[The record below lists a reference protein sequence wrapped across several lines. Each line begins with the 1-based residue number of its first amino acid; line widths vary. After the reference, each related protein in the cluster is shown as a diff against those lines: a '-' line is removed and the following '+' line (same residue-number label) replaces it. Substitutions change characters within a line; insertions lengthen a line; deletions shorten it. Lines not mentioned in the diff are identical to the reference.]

1 MAGAMRIHHVEVR
14 DRRADCDDLD
24 LVQGSVGCDA
34 VALELDAEWDGLAV
48 TVAFEGSGVMRAASK
63 GPDGYVVPWEC
74 LAEPGAVRV
83 GIEGRADGVLLKHA
97 NMARP
102 FRCLRSM
109 DAGEAT
115 APGDPTESEW
125 RRLAEECREAA
136 AHATKISA
144 GEGRPA
150 IGGRTGDLYVDGET
164 GELWEFAE
172 R

>member
-1 MAGAMRIHHVEVR
+1 MRVHLVKVR

-24 LVQGSVGCDA
+24 MVQGSVGCDA
-34 VALELDAEWDGLAV
+34 VALDLDAEWDGLAV
-48 TVAFEGSGVMRAASK
+48 TVAFDGSGVMRTASK
-63 GPDGYVVPWEC
+63 GPDGYVVPREC

-83 GIEGRADGVLLKHA
+83 GIEGRAQGVLLKHT

-109 DAGEAT
+109 DAGGAT

-136 AHATKISA
+136 GHATRISA
-144 GEGRPA
+144 GDGRPS
-150 IGGRTGDLYVDGET
+150 IGGRAGDLYVDGET

>member
-1 MAGAMRIHHVEVR
+1 MRVHLVKVR

-24 LVQGSVGCDA
+24 MVQGSVGCDA
-34 VALELDAEWDGLAV
+34 VALDLDAEWDGLAV
-48 TVAFEGSGVMRAASK
+48 TVAFEGSGAMRTASK

-83 GIEGRADGVLLKHA
+83 GIEGRAHGVLPKHA

-136 AHATKISA
+136 GHATRISA
-144 GEGRPA
+144 GDGRPS

>member
-1 MAGAMRIHHVEVR
+1 MRTHVLTVR
-14 DRRADCDDLD
+14 GRRAECSDLD

-34 VALELDAEWDGLAV
+34 VALDLDSEWDGLTV
-48 TVAFEGSGVMRAASK
+48 TVAFEGSGVVRTASK
-63 GPDGYVVPWEC
+63 GDGGYVVPWEC
-74 LAEPGAVRV
+74 LAEPGVVHV
-83 GIEGRADGVLLKHA
+83 GVEGRSRGTLLKHA
-97 NMARP
+97 SMTRP

-136 AHATKISA
+136 EHATRISA
-144 GEGRPA
+144 GDGRPS

>member
-1 MAGAMRIHHVEVR
+1 MRTHTLTVR
-14 DRRADCDDLD
+14 ERRAECDGLD

-34 VALELDAEWDGLAV
+34 VALDLDAEWDGLAV
-48 TVAFEGSGVMRAASK
+48 TVAFEGSGVKRTAAK

-74 LAEPGAVRV
+74 LAEPGAVHAAV
-83 GIEGRADGVLLKHA
+83 EGRSDGVLLKHA
-97 NMARP
+97 SMARP

-109 DAGEAT
+109 DAGGAT

-136 AHATKISA
+136 EHATRISA
-144 GEGRPA
+144 GGGRPS
-150 IGGRTGDLYVDGET
+150 IGGRAGDLYVDGET

-172 R
+172 RQE